1 MLSALITIIRRDLL
15 VAFRRRAE
23 LMNPI
28 LFYVIVVTLFPLGV
42 TPDQEF
48 LSKLAPGV
56 VWVTALLAALISMES
71 IFRQDFDDGSVEQLF
86 LSQHPPT
93 LLIFGKVIAHWLITG
108 LPMLIIVPIMASLLY
123 IPSQAIPALII
134 TLLLGTPILSLI
146 GAIGVALTAG
156 LRGGGVLLGL
166 LILPLYIPVLIF
178 ASGAVS
184 AAVDGQVYSGHLA
197 LLGAG
202 LILALML
209 SPLAISASLKISLN

>member
-1 MLSALITIIRRDLL
+1 MLSALLTIIRRDLL

-23 LMNPI
+23 LVNPI

-42 TPDQEF
+42 SPDKEF
-48 LSKLAPGV
+48 LSQLAPGV
-56 VWVTALLAALISMES
+56 VWVAALLAALISMES

-108 LPMLIIVPIMASLLY
+108 LPMLIIVPLMALLLY
-123 IPSQAIPALII
+123 IPNNAIPTLFITVLI
-134 TLLLGTPILSLI
+134 GTPILSLI
-146 GAIGVALTAG
+146 GAIGVALTSG

-166 LILPLYIPVLIF
+166 LVLPLYIPVLIF

-184 AAVDGQVYSGHLA
+184 AAIDGLSSAGHLA
-197 LLGAG
+197 MLCAG
-202 LILALML
+202 LILALIL
-209 SPLAISASLKISLN
+209 APLAISASLKISMN

>member
-1 MLSALITIIRRDLL
+1 MFSALLTVIQRDLL

-42 TPDQEF
+42 SPDVEF

-56 VWVTALLAALISMES
+56 VWVAALLAALISMES
-71 IFRQDFDDGSVEQLF
+71 IFRQDFDDGSIEQLF

-93 LLIFGKVIAHWLITG
+93 VLIFGKVIAHWLITG
-108 LPMLIIVPIMASLLY
+108 LPMLVIVPLMALLLY
-123 IPSQAIPALII
+123 IPNQAIPTLFI
-134 TLLLGTPILSLI
+134 TVLLGTPILSLI
-146 GAIGVALTAG
+146 GAIGVALTTG

-166 LILPLYIPVLIF
+166 LVLPLYIPVLIF
-178 ASGAVS
+178 ASGAVTAS
-184 AAVDGQVYSGHLA
+184 IDGLEVSGMLA

-202 LILALML
+202 LILALIL
-209 SPLAISASLKISLN
+209 APLAISASLKISMS

>member
-1 MLSALITIIRRDLL
+1 MFKAIITVIQRDLL
-15 VAFRRRAE
+15 IAVRRRAE

-42 TPDQEF
+42 SPDKNF
-48 LSKLAPGV
+48 LSQLAPGV
-56 VWVTALLAALISMES
+56 VWVVALLAALISMES

-93 LLIFGKVIAHWLITG
+93 ILILGKVIAHWLVTG

-123 IPSQAIPALII
+123 IPSQAMPTLFI

-156 LRGGGVLLGL
+156 LRGGGILLGL
-166 LILPLYIPVLIF
+166 LVLPLYIPVLIF
-178 ASGAVS
+178 ATSAVGAAINGLAYS
-184 AAVDGQVYSGHLA
+184 GQVA
-197 LLGAG
+197 ILGAG

-209 SPLAISASLKISLN
+209 APLAISASLKVSMS

>member
-1 MLSALITIIRRDLL
+1 MFTALITIIQRDLL

-123 IPSQAIPALII
+123 IPSQAIPALLI

-184 AAVDGQVYSGHLA
+184 AAVDGEIYSGHIA

>member
-1 MLSALITIIRRDLL
+1 MFTALITIIQRDLL

-108 LPMLIIVPIMASLLY
+108 LPMLVIVPIMASLLY
-123 IPSQAIPALII
+123 IPTQAIPALLI

-184 AAVDGQVYSGHLA
+184 AAVDGLAYSGHIA
-197 LLGAG
+197 LLS
-202 LILALML
+202 LIH
-209 SPLAISASLKISLN
+209 I

>member
-1 MLSALITIIRRDLL
+1 MLSALLTIIRRDLL

-23 LMNPI
+23 LVNPI

-42 TPDQEF
+42 SPDQEF
-48 LSKLAPGV
+48 LSQLAPGV

-93 LLIFGKVIAHWLITG
+93 ILILGKVIAHWLITG
-108 LPMLIIVPIMASLLY
+108 LPMLVIVPLMALLLY
-123 IPSQAIPALII
+123 IPQQAIPILFITVLI
-134 TLLLGTPILSLI
+134 GTPILSLI

-166 LILPLYIPVLIF
+166 LVLPLYIPVLIF

-184 AAVDGQVYSGHLA
+184 AAIEGLPYSGHVA
-197 LLGAG
+197 MLGAG
-202 LILALML
+202 LILALIL
-209 SPLAISASLKISLN
+209 SPLAISASLKISMS

>member
-1 MLSALITIIRRDLL
+1 MLRALLTIIQRDLL

-42 TPDQEF
+42 SPDKNF
-48 LSKLAPGV
+48 LSQLAPGV
-56 VWVTALLAALISMES
+56 VWVAALLAALISMES
-71 IFRQDFDDGSVEQLF
+71 IFRQDFDDGSIEQLF

-108 LPMLIIVPIMASLLY
+108 LPMLVIVPIMALLLY
-123 IPSQAIPALII
+123 IPSQAIP
-134 TLLLGTPILSLI
+134 TLFVTVLLGTPILSLI

-166 LILPLYIPVLIF
+166 LVLPLYIPVLIF

-184 AAVDGQVYSGHLA
+184 AAIDGLASSGQLA
-197 LLGAG
+197 MLGAG
-202 LILALML
+202 LILALIL
-209 SPLAISASLKISLN
+209 APLAISASLKISMS

>member
-1 MLSALITIIRRDLL
+1 MINALITIIRRDLL

-42 TPDQEF
+42 SPDQEF

-86 LSQHPPT
+86 LSHHPPT
-93 LLIFGKVIAHWLITG
+93 LLILGKVIAHWLITG
-108 LPMLIIVPIMASLLY
+108 LPMLVIVPLMALLLY
-123 IPSQAIPALII
+123 IPQQALT
-134 TLLLGTPILSLI
+134 TLFLTVLLGTPILSLI

-166 LILPLYIPVLIF
+166 LVLPLYIPVLIF

-184 AAVDGQVYSGHLA
+184 TVIDGMSPTGHLA
-197 LLGAG
+197 LLGSG
-202 LILALML
+202 LILALVL
-209 SPLAISASLKISLN
+209 APLAISASLKISMN

>member
-1 MLSALITIIRRDLL
+1 MLSALLTIIRRDLL

-42 TPDQEF
+42 SPDQEF
-48 LSKLAPGV
+48 LSQLAPGV

-93 LLIFGKVIAHWLITG
+93 ILILGKVIAHWLITG
-108 LPMLIIVPIMASLLY
+108 LPMLVIVPLMALLLY
-123 IPSQAIPALII
+123 IPQQAIPILFITVLI
-134 TLLLGTPILSLI
+134 GTPILSLI

-166 LILPLYIPVLIF
+166 LVLPLYIPVLIF

-184 AAVDGQVYSGHLA
+184 AAIEGLPYSGHVA
-197 LLGAG
+197 MLGAG
-202 LILALML
+202 LILALIL
-209 SPLAISASLKISLN
+209 SPLAISASLKISMS

>member
-1 MLSALITIIRRDLL
+1 MLRALLTIIQRDLL

-42 TPDQEF
+42 SPDKNF
-48 LSKLAPGV
+48 LSQLAPGV
-56 VWVTALLAALISMES
+56 VWVAALLAALISMES
-71 IFRQDFDDGSVEQLF
+71 IFRQDFDDGSIEQLF
-86 LSQHPPT
+86 LSRYPPT

-108 LPMLIIVPIMASLLY
+108 LPMLIIVPVMALLLY
-123 IPSQAIPALII
+123 IPSQAIP
-134 TLLLGTPILSLI
+134 TLFVTVLLGTPILSLI

-166 LILPLYIPVLIF
+166 LVLPLYIPVLIF

-184 AAVDGQVYSGHLA
+184 AAIDGLAYSGQLA
-197 LLGAG
+197 ILGAG
-202 LILALML
+202 LILALIL
-209 SPLAISASLKISLN
+209 APLAISASLKISMS

>member
-1 MLSALITIIRRDLL
+1 MFNALITIIRRDLL

-28 LFYVIVVTLFPLGV
+28 LFYIIVVTLFPLGV
-42 TPDQEF
+42 SPDQEF
-48 LSKLAPGV
+48 LSQLAPGV

-108 LPMLIIVPIMASLLY
+108 LPMLLIVPFMALLLY
-123 IPSQAIPALII
+123 IPQQAIPTLFITVLI
-134 TLLLGTPILSLI
+134 GTPILSLI

-166 LILPLYIPVLIF
+166 LVLPLYIPVLIF

-184 AAVDGQVYSGHLA
+184 AAIEGLPYSGHVA

-202 LILALML
+202 LILALIL
-209 SPLAISASLKISLN
+209 SPLAISASLKISMS

>member
-1 MLSALITIIRRDLL
+1 MLSALLTVIHRDLL

-42 TPDQEF
+42 SPDVDF

-56 VWVTALLAALISMES
+56 VWVAALLAALISMES
-71 IFRQDFDDGSVEQLF
+71 IFRQDFDDGSIEQLF

-108 LPMLIIVPIMASLLY
+108 LPMLVIVPVMALLLY
-123 IPSQAIPALII
+123 IPEQAISTLFI
-134 TLLLGTPILSLI
+134 TVLLGTPILSLI

-166 LILPLYIPVLIF
+166 LVLPLYIPVLIF
-178 ASGAVS
+178 ASSAVKAS
-184 AAVDGQVYSGHLA
+184 IDGYEVSGQLA

-202 LILALML
+202 LILALIL
-209 SPLAISASLKISLN
+209 APLAISASLKISMS

>member
-1 MLSALITIIRRDLL
+1 MLSALFTIIQRDLL

-42 TPDQEF
+42 TPDHEF
-48 LSKLAPGV
+48 LSQLAPGV
-56 VWVTALLAALISMES
+56 VWVTALMAALISMES

-93 LLIFGKVIAHWLITG
+93 LLIFGKVIAHWMITG
-108 LPMLIIVPIMASLLY
+108 LPMLVIVPIMATLLY

-178 ASGAVS
+178 STGAVS
-184 AAVDGQVYSGHLA
+184 AAVDGQIYSGHIA

>member
-1 MLSALITIIRRDLL
+1 MFSALITIIRRDLL

-42 TPDQEF
+42 SPDQEF

-93 LLIFGKVIAHWLITG
+93 IMILGKVIAHWLITG
-108 LPMLIIVPIMASLLY
+108 LPMLVIVPLMALLLY
-123 IPSQAIPALII
+123 IPQQAITTLFLTVLI
-134 TLLLGTPILSLI
+134 GTPILSLI

-166 LILPLYIPVLIF
+166 LVLPLYIPVLIF

-184 AAVDGQVYSGHLA
+184 AVINGMSSSGHLA
-197 LLGAG
+197 MLGAG
-202 LILALML
+202 LIIALILA
-209 SPLAISASLKISLN
+209 PLAISASLKISMN

>member
-1 MLSALITIIRRDLL
+1 MLSALLTIIRRDLL

-42 TPDQEF
+42 SPDQEF
-48 LSKLAPGV
+48 LSQLAPGV

-93 LLIFGKVIAHWLITG
+93 VLILGKVIAHWLITG
-108 LPMLIIVPIMASLLY
+108 LPMLVIVPLMALLLY
-123 IPSQAIPALII
+123 IPQQAIPTLFITVLI
-134 TLLLGTPILSLI
+134 GTPILSLI

-166 LILPLYIPVLIF
+166 LVLPLYIPVLIF

-184 AAVDGQVYSGHLA
+184 AAIEGLPYSGHVA
-197 LLGAG
+197 MLGAG
-202 LILALML
+202 LILALIL
-209 SPLAISASLKISLN
+209 SPLAISASLKISMS

>member
-42 TPDQEF
+42 SPDQEF

-93 LLIFGKVIAHWLITG
+93 ILILGKVIAHWLVTG
-108 LPMLIIVPIMASLLY
+108 LPMLVIVPLMALLLY
-123 IPSQAIPALII
+123 IPQQAVVTLFFTVLI
-134 TLLLGTPILSLI
+134 GTPILSLI

-156 LRGGGVLLGL
+156 FNICIRCGKCGNQWHVFVRALGYAGCW
-166 LILPLYIPVLIF
+166 INIGTDI
-178 ASGAVS
+178 GAP
-184 AAVDGQVYSGHLA
+184 GHQC
-197 LLGAG
+197 
-202 LILALML
+202 IV
-209 SPLAISASLKISLN
+209 KN

>member
-1 MLSALITIIRRDLL
+1 MFNALITIIRRDLL

-28 LFYVIVVTLFPLGV
+28 IFYVIVVTLFPLGV
-42 TPDQEF
+42 SLDQEF

-93 LLIFGKVIAHWLITG
+93 LLILGKVIAHWLVTG
-108 LPMLIIVPIMASLLY
+108 LPMLVIVPLMALLLY
-123 IPSQAIPALII
+123 IPSQAITTLFL
-134 TLLLGTPILSLI
+134 TLLIGTPILSLI

-166 LILPLYIPVLIF
+166 LVLPLYIPVLIF

-184 AAVDGQVYSGHLA
+184 AVINGMSSEGQLA
-197 LLGAG
+197 FLCAG
-202 LILALML
+202 LILALIL
-209 SPLAISASLKISLN
+209 SPLAISASLKISMN

>member
-1 MLSALITIIRRDLL
+1 MLRALLTIIQRDLL

-42 TPDQEF
+42 SPDKNF
-48 LSKLAPGV
+48 LSQLAPGV
-56 VWVTALLAALISMES
+56 VWVAALLAALISMES
-71 IFRQDFDDGSVEQLF
+71 IFRQDFDDGSIEQLF

-108 LPMLIIVPIMASLLY
+108 LPMLVIVPVMALLLY
-123 IPSQAIPALII
+123 IPNQAIP
-134 TLLLGTPILSLI
+134 TLFVTVLLGTPILSLI

-166 LILPLYIPVLIF
+166 LVLPLYIPVLIF

-184 AAVDGQVYSGHLA
+184 AAIDGLASSGQLA
-197 LLGAG
+197 MLGAG
-202 LILALML
+202 LILALIL
-209 SPLAISASLKISLN
+209 APIAISASLKISMS

>member
-1 MLSALITIIRRDLL
+1 MFTALITIIQRDLL

-108 LPMLIIVPIMASLLY
+108 LPMLVIVPIMASLLY
-123 IPSQAIPALII
+123 IPTQAIPALLI

-184 AAVDGQVYSGHLA
+184 AAVDGLAYSGHIA